1 MPRALLILI
10 LWIAIA
16 GAGDAAAQEN
26 ARVDAYLFWRTGCP
40 FCEKAEVYLGRLEQE
55 IPELRV
61 ERLEVSSS
69 EANRALFIA
78 LSRALEIERPVVPIV
93 VVGSR
98 AFVGYL
104 DDATTGAAI
113 RQAVQDCRDSPCDD
127 LLASLRTQAAPTRD
141 VQRSTGTSQTSPQG
155 IQTPRVPESID
166 LPLLGEIDTRA
177 LSLPLLTVV
186 LGAVD
191 GFNPCA
197 LWVLVFLMGLLIG
210 LEDHKRM
217 WLLGGAFLLAS
228 GGAYFVFMA
237 AWLNVLLFLGA
248 VLWIRVAIALVA
260 LGGGAFYLREFVLN
274 SEAVCKAGR
283 PERRHRIM
291 DGLRSAV
298 RERELILAV
307 SGVVVLAIAVNLI
320 ELICSA
326 GIPAVYTQVLS
337 LTPMPA
343 WQYYLYLLIYIAVF
357 LLDDL
362 IVFATA
368 MVTLQAGGLTA
379 KYSRYAH
386 LVGGIILC
394 ALGALLLLQPEW
406 LMFG

>member
-1 MPRALLILI
+1 
-10 LWIAIA
+10 
-16 GAGDAAAQEN
+16 
-26 ARVDAYLFWRTGCP
+26 
-40 FCEKAEVYLGRLEQE
+40 
-55 IPELRV
+55 
-61 ERLEVSSS
+61 
-69 EANRALFIA
+69 
-78 LSRALEIERPVVPIV
+78 
-93 VVGSR
+93 
-98 AFVGYL
+98 
-104 DDATTGAAI
+104 
-113 RQAVQDCRDSPCDD
+113 
-127 LLASLRTQAAPTRD
+127 
-141 VQRSTGTSQTSPQG
+141 
-155 IQTPRVPESID
+155 
-166 LPLLGEIDTRA
+166 
-177 LSLPLLTVV
+177 
-186 LGAVD
+186 
-191 GFNPCA
+191 
-197 LWVLVFLMGLLIG
+197 
-210 LEDHKRM
+210 
-217 WLLGGAFLLAS
+217 
-228 GGAYFVFMA
+228 
-237 AWLNVLLFLGA
+237 
-248 VLWIRVAIALVA
+248 LWIRVAIALVA